1 MRLGNPAIR
10 RLTKQASNGE
20 MNAIDRC
27 ATYKG
32 VYLKAALFAFLTI
45 AAALI
50 TEFLMLWAIANG
62 YVGEALIAVGIAFGV
77 SFIPL
82 IIIALVITFVPS
94 TVKVLGGVYA
104 IVQGMLL
111 GFTGCFVDIFYPG
124 LALAAFLS
132 TVVVFLVSLFV
143 NSVFKVR
150 ISSKFARGLMIAF
163 FSLLLV
169 QLVVGLLSLTGMF
182 SYTAY
187 LWIQLAISALCIIW
201 ATLMLSW
208 DLQNIDYVVQSRA
221 DKKYEWIVAFSLVT
235 TLIYLYV
242 EILELLLR
250 IMMLFGRSR
259 S

>member
-20 MNAIDRC
+20 LNAVDSC

-32 VYLKAALFAFLTI
+32 VYLKAALFAFLTMATAI
-45 AAALI
+45 L
-50 TEFLMLWAIANG
+50 TEFLMFWAIKSG
-62 YVGEALIAVGIAFGV
+62 YVAEALTAVGIAFGI

-82 IIIALVITFVPS
+82 IIIALVIAFVPS

-104 IVQGMLL
+104 VLQGALL

-124 LALAAFLS
+124 IALAAFLG
-132 TVVVFLVSLFV
+132 TVIVFLVSLFV

-163 FSLLLV
+163 FSIMLV
-169 QLVVGLLSLTGMF
+169 QLLMVLLSFTGIF

-187 LWIQLAISALCIIW
+187 IWIQLVVSALCIIW

-250 IMMLFGRSR
+250 IMMLFGRR
-259 S
+259 N

>member
-1 MRLGNPAIR
+1 MRLGNPALR

-20 MNAIDRC
+20 MNATGSC

-32 VYLKAALFAFLTI
+32 VYSKAALFAFLTI
-45 AAALI
+45 AAAVV
-50 TEFLMLWAIANG
+50 TELLMLWAIRNG
-62 YVGEALIAVGIAFGV
+62 YIAEAMVAVGIAFAV

-82 IIIALVITFVPS
+82 IIIALVIAFMPS
-94 TVKVLGGVYA
+94 TVKVLGCVYA
-104 IVQGMLL
+104 ILQGALL
-111 GFTGCFVDIFYPG
+111 GFTGCFVDMFYPG
-124 LALAAFLS
+124 IAFAAFLG
-132 TVVVFLVSLFV
+132 TVIVFLVSLFV

-163 FSLLLV
+163 FSLVLV
-169 QLVVGLLSLTGMF
+169 QLVMGILSLTGVF

-187 LWIQLAISALCIIW
+187 LWIQLAVSALCIIW

-208 DLQNIDYVVQSRA
+208 DLQNIDFVVQSRA
-221 DKKYEWIVAFSLVT
+221 DKKYEWIVSFSLVT

-250 IMMLFGRSR
+250 LLMLFGRNSN
-259 S
+259 